1 MVIVF
6 EITFVTYYQNNHVK
20 YLKQEI
26 YTKNKNE
33 IAQVSN
39 IMITHDSYVTHR

>member
-1 MVIVF
+1 MSNI
-6 EITFVTYYQNNHVK
+6 QSRK
-20 YLKQEI
+20 YI
-26 YTKNKNE
+26 KNKNE